1 MADTGERFYERLL
14 IARCQAGDGE
24 AFAELVA
31 RYQPR
36 LSYFVRKLLGRTQ
49 GADDLLQDVWLDV
62 VRSLPK
68 LRDSGAFP
76 AWLYR
81 IARDRAYRAM
91 RRGQFLPKSLAGDDV
106 AAASDDSEFDA
117 QDVALV
123 HVCLDDI
130 SLEHREVLV
139 LRFLQDMSY
148 EQIAGVVGC
157 EVGTVRSRL
166 HYAKGALRRVVERK
180 RS

>member
-1 MADTGERFYERLL
+1 MTDTGERFYERMLVV
-14 IARCQAGDGE
+14 RCQAGDDE

-49 GADDLLQDVWLDV
+49 GADDLLQDVWLDIL
-62 VRSLPK
+62 RGLPK

-81 IARDRAYRAM
+81 IARDRVYRAL
-91 RRGQFLPKSLAGDDV
+91 RREPFRPESLAVDDV
-106 AAASDDSEFDA
+106 PVASDDSEFDA
-117 QDVALV
+117 EDVALV
-123 HVCLDDI
+123 HVCLDEI

-166 HYAKGALRRVVERK
+166 HYAKGALRRAMERK